1 MAKGVPH
8 FFKDGKAHGSDG
20 MAAYHKMKDG
30 TLHTGATHTAT
41 SKKLFHYN
49 ELSKTAQ
56 KKAKPVYDKFL
67 AKKKKDVK
75 GSQSRKRKKTKR

>member
-8 FFKDGKAHGSDG
+8 FLKDGKAHGSDG
-20 MAAYHKMKDG
+20 MASYHKMKDG
-30 TLHTGATHTAT
+30 TLHSGTTHTAT

-67 AKKKKDVK
+67 AKKKKKWHYQKVK
-75 GSQSRKRKKTKR
+75 

>member
-30 TLHTGATHTAT
+30 TLHSGATHTAT

-67 AKKKKDVK
+67 TKKKKN
-75 GSQSRKRKKTKR
+75 GTQKKSKKS

>member
-30 TLHTGATHTAT
+30 TFHSRATHTAT

-49 ELSKTAQ
+49 ELLK
-56 KKAKPVYDKFL
+56 L
-67 AKKKKDVK
+67 H
-75 GSQSRKRKKTKR
+75 RKKLNQFMINF